1 LKEKIMRRFKLIT
14 GLAVAAV
21 LAISGAGIVNVKAN
35 CGSCGESHNH
45 AEHAHS
51 IYTTAKEGGFK
62 TLSAAIDA
70 AGLQEALSGKGPFTV
85 FAPTDEAF
93 AKLPEGTVEALLKDP
108 EALKN
113 ILLYHVVS
121 GEVKAA
127 DVVKIK
133 SAEMLNGQS
142 VEISSKKGVK
152 INDSNVIK
160 TDILAENGV
169 IHVIDT
175 VLIPPKK
182 S

>member
-1 LKEKIMRRFKLIT
+1 MRTLKIIGVIVALVAVGVSIN
-14 GLAVAAV
+14 GLVSAYADC
-21 LAISGAGIVNVKAN
+21 GG
-35 CGSCGESHNH
+35 CGSKHDH
-45 AEHAHS
+45 AKHTHA
-51 IYTTAKEGGFK
+51 IYPTAKEAGFK
-62 TLSAAIDA
+62 TLSAAIEA
-70 AGLQEALSGKGPFTV
+70 AGLDKVLTDKGPFTV

-93 AKLPEGTVEALLKDP
+93 AKLPEGTVEALLKDK

-121 GEVKAA
+121 GEVKAE

-133 SAEMLNGQS
+133 SAEMLNGQT
-142 VEISSKKGVK
+142 VEINTKKGVK
-152 INDSNVIK
+152 VNDANVIK
-160 TDILAENGV
+160 TDIVAENGI

>member
-1 LKEKIMRRFKLIT
+1 MRHFKLIT

-21 LAISGAGIVNVKAN
+21 VAISVPGLVNVSAH
-35 CGSCGESHNH
+35 CGSCGSDH
-45 AEHAHS
+45 AKHEKHAMA
-51 IYTTAKEGGFK
+51 IYPTAKEAGFK
-62 TLSAAIDA
+62 TLSAAIEA
-70 AGLQEALSGKGPFTV
+70 AGLEEVLTEKGPFTV

-93 AKLPEGTVEALLKDP
+93 AKLPEGTVEALLEDK

-142 VEISSKKGVK
+142 VEINAKKGVK
-152 INDSNVIK
+152 INDAKVIK
-160 TDILAENGV
+160 TDIVAENGI